1 MSSLDSFPSLF
12 GLFQNLTYLGMYMF
26 IPHYAI
32 DTQIKHQYI
41 RYQLIIF
48 INICLRNPHTPRT
61 NHSLYE
67 FFRLQRLS
75 HCFFVFTFF
84 TWQLYPH
91 MWKTH
96 ACTDSF
102 GILKS
107 WKGFLRLGL
116 IHYARWTVMNVNF
129 PCGCIVLYRSSLC
142 CIVLCRLVLYCY
154 ILYCISNDTDMIY
167 DFVDHLQS

>member
-1 MSSLDSFPSLF
+1 MLQFMHSFTHIHQLLVDLHISFFTLIVSLFIVNISHRFICFNLIIFPFPSLF

-32 DTQIKHQYI
+32 DTQFKHQYI

-75 HCFFVFTFF
+75 HCF
-84 TWQLYPH
+84 LYSLFSH
-91 MWKTH
+91 
-96 ACTDSF
+96 DNY
-102 GILKS
+102 I
-107 WKGFLRLGL
+107 R
-116 IHYARWTVMNVNF
+116 I
-129 PCGCIVLYRSSLC
+129 CGKLM
-142 CIVLCRLVLYCY
+142 LVLTHLEY
-154 ILYCISNDTDMIY
+154 SNPERDSKIRA
-167 DFVDHLQS
+167 HSLR